1 MRIELHKRVFL
12 NFVLVIALFE
22 ILGSMVGARL
32 ISRTTLNEAQR
43 RVSLDLRS
51 AWSVLQSELDKL
63 ALYVSVLG
71 TGKRIKDAYA
81 APDSQAYRAHHL
93 KLSDGSVVLILTHS
107 SQDLL
112 CIVRGN
118 DCYKCRLDGDIERVK
133 PKNEGVMEVSK

>member
-12 NFVLVIALFE
+12 NFVLVIALFG

-81 APDSQAYRAHHL
+81 APDSQAYRASL
-93 KLSDGSVVLILTHS
+93 EAVRRQCGFDFDAFQPGSSLHRDR
-107 SQDLL
+107 QRLL
-112 CIVRGN
+112 PVSPRW
-118 DCYKCRLDGDIERVK
+118 RHR
-133 PKNEGVMEVSK
+133 EGQT